1 MKSVPY
7 LLIVLLSVM
16 LSLSWCSHPAE
27 MPETFTVDTVWMPP
41 VIDTI
46 RDTVFPSPVTERFV
60 KYDTVFIAASGKEP
74 ADTSLN
80 DYVPDS
86 VPASIPITEREYK
99 TDDYKILISGY
110 NPLLKSV
117 ELYRPTFVGLI
128 KQKNK
133 RWGLGLS
140 AGYGIGADGLSPVL
154 AVTVNYNLFQW

>member
-16 LSLSWCSHPAE
+16 LSLSWCSRPAE
-27 MPETFTVDTVWMPP
+27 KPEMFTVDTVWMPP

-46 RDTVFPSPVTERFV
+46 RDTVFPFPVTERFV

-86 VPASIPITEREYK
+86 VPASIPIAEREYK

-154 AVTVNYNLFQW
+154 AVTVNYNLLQW